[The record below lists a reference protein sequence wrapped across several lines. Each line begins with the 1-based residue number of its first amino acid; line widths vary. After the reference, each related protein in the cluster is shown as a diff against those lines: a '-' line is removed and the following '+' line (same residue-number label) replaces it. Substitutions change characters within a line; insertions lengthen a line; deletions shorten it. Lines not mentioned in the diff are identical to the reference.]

1 MYGLLYLIAGM
12 LGVTVLAAQP
22 LTQPPFT
29 PANERIS
36 GLAQRQKLAQ
46 QSIVNSLAFKSI
58 GPTAMSGR
66 VADLDV
72 WAEDPSHFYVAYASG
87 GLWYTHNNGASFE
100 PLFDREAVMGMG
112 AGLRVGGSG
121 TLGLVEAANGR
132 LEGYIEQHINSWDA
146 CAAVAIAREAGAW
159 VNEFDTGDWLA
170 SGNPVGIGAP
180 ALGAILAPLLKA

>member
-46 QSIVNSLAFKSI
+46 QSIVNSIAFKSI

-112 AGLRVGGSG
+112 DIAVDWARNTLWVGTGE
-121 TLGLVEAANGR
+121 V
-132 LEGYIEQHINSWDA
+132 NSS
-146 CAAVAIAREAGAW
+146 RSSYAGAGVYKSTDGGKNW
-159 VNEFDTGDWLA
+159 AHTGLGE
-170 SGNPVGIGAP
+170 SHHIGRI
-180 ALGAILAPLLKA
+180 GRHD